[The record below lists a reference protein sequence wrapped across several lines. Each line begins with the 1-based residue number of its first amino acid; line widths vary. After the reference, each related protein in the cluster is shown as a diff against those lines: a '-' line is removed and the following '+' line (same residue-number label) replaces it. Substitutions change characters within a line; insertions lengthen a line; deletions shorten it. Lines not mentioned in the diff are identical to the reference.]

1 MNNYLAPIYE
11 TIKNM
16 FCNTSSH
23 VAYQECNNPDEL
35 FTYINSCAKIESDQ
49 NTEDSDMDIY
59 DYIYWGDYN
68 ARMQELANKA
78 LPEKWSFEDKE
89 DYSILKKYLNKTLER
104 LQYENKIITTDKYCA
119 FNTGLFTNNYED
131 IYILAEKSA
140 PTMLSEWT
148 FKEFCTEYRF
158 DSTDITTLPERANY
172 FEDPSLLI
180 FNWHYPVRVQYGHIL
195 DDPRNQERLPQC
207 VANSKMKLKI
217 FTGVIDT
224 SIKKVIA
231 NYKLAVP

>member
-1 MNNYLAPIYE
+1 MNTYLVPTHKTYKTLKDNISDILLHIA
-11 TIKNM
+11 
-16 FCNTSSH
+16 
-23 VAYQECNNPDEL
+23 NNPHQI
-35 FTYINSCAKIESDQ
+35 FTYMNSCDTIETHQED
-49 NTEDSDMDIY
+49 TEDINMDIY

-140 PTMLSEWT
+140 PTMQSEWT

-158 DSTDITTLPERANY
+158 DKKCHR
-172 FEDPSLLI
+172 
-180 FNWHYPVRVQYGHIL
+180 IL
-195 DDPRNQERLPQC
+195 
-207 VANSKMKLKI
+207 V
-217 FTGVIDT
+217 T
-224 SIKKVIA
+224 
-231 NYKLAVP
+231 AVMS

>member
-23 VAYQECNNPDEL
+23 VAYQECNNPDEV

-104 LQYENKIITTDKYCA
+104 L
-119 FNTGLFTNNYED
+119 
-131 IYILAEKSA
+131 
-140 PTMLSEWT
+140 
-148 FKEFCTEYRF
+148 
-158 DSTDITTLPERANY
+158 
-172 FEDPSLLI
+172 
-180 FNWHYPVRVQYGHIL
+180 
-195 DDPRNQERLPQC
+195 
-207 VANSKMKLKI
+207 
-217 FTGVIDT
+217 
-224 SIKKVIA
+224 
-231 NYKLAVP
+231 

>member
-23 VAYQECNNPDEL
+23 VAYQECNNSDEV

-78 LPEKWSFEDKE
+78 LPKKWSFEDKE

-158 DSTDITTLPERANY
+158 DKKCHRTL
-172 FEDPSLLI
+172 
-180 FNWHYPVRVQYGHIL
+180 V
-195 DDPRNQERLPQC
+195 
-207 VANSKMKLKI
+207 
-217 FTGVIDT
+217 T
-224 SIKKVIA
+224 SVMS
-231 NYKLAVP
+231 